1 MIKQGDRAQANYRRS
16 ETLPEN
22 TFKLFQGPYR
32 LDYDLGQRIE
42 KQGYSKTYNANSVTI
57 YSNI

>member
-1 MIKQGDRAQANYRRS
+1 MTSDQRDVLIQEDIK
-16 ETLPEN
+16 N
-22 TFKLFQGPYR
+22 TFKLFKGPCQ